1 MREVVSIT
9 GARTEVIGA
18 DNTTGKNITFKNY
31 FLFKINNVK
40 YPSVV
45 MRINKLLEYVGNYT
59 KASRR
64 LCQYTKM
71 KLMIRYYKANS
82 WI

>member
-1 MREVVSIT
+1 M
-9 GARTEVIGA
+9 
-18 DNTTGKNITFKNY
+18 F
-31 FLFKINNVK
+31 
-40 YPSVV
+40 
-45 MRINKLLEYVGNYT
+45 GNYT